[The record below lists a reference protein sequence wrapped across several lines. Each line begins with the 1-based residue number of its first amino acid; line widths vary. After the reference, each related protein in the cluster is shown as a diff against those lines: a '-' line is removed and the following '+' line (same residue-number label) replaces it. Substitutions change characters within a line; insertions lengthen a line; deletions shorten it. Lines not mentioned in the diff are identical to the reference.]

1 MKALAHLS
9 RRALAAVILVATFAA
24 ACTPAPAT
32 APAAQKGAPAGPT
45 GTLTISQLALLPR
58 ADPYAVTANA
68 EHSIVYSIWDPL
80 SRVDEE
86 GNTKMYLAE
95 SWQQESP
102 TSWIVKLRKDARWHD
117 GVPFTSA
124 DVLFSIDYI
133 RDADGCKCIWTSA
146 YSYVLG
152 GEAIDANTVR
162 INTKDQQVGMPVDF
176 GRVAMMPKHAVE
188 KMGKDAYF
196 QAPVGTGPFK
206 LAKITPGESWTLEA
220 NENYYLG
227 APKVKTLIWKRVP
240 DPATR
245 VAELLSGASD
255 IIIGV
260 PPNELPRIDGS
271 SNARS
276 VVGPSVIRVL
286 MDFAISTTPELK
298 DKRVREAVALAI
310 DADAI
315 NKAVYDGKGGKQTGH
330 FDRHSF
336 GYNKD
341 LQPHPYDP
349 VRAKQ
354 LLAEAGFPNGMPI
367 VLQRPKDSYLLD
379 NEVSLAVVDYLTK
392 GGFKVDYQPIDFAQF
407 SAMRL
412 KTEYKGLQLGSSRNS
427 TGDPDQIMR
436 GYDPK
441 RQDKYLLDKQLEA
454 LIDAQ
459 ASEPDRAKRA
469 VKVAAL
475 DQYLHEN
482 FLALN
487 LMTVPSLD
495 GVNKRVEG
503 FVQSPFE
510 TYSFLGVSVK

>member
-1 MKALAHLS
+1 MLM
-9 RRALAAVILVATFAA
+9 A
-24 ACTPAPAT
+24 ACNPAPST
-32 APAAQKGAPAGPT
+32 APAAQKAAPSGPT

-58 ADPYAVTANA
+58 GDAYAVTANA
-68 EHSIVYSIWDPL
+68 EHSIVYSVWDPL
-80 SRVDEE
+80 SRVDEQ
-86 GNTKMYLAE
+86 GNTQLFLAE

-102 TSWIVKLRKDARWHD
+102 TSWIVKLRKGVKWHD
-117 GVPFTSA
+117 GVPFTSG
-124 DVLFSIDYI
+124 DVVFSVDWI
-133 RDADGCKCIWTSA
+133 RDAEKCKCIWTSA
-146 YSYVLG
+146 YSYVTG
-152 GEAIDANTVR
+152 AEAIDDLTVR
-162 INTKDQQVGMPVDF
+162 IKTKDQQVGLPVDY
-176 GRVAMMPKHAVE
+176 GRVPMIPRHALE

-196 QAPVGTGPFK
+196 QAPIGTGPFK

-220 NENYYLG
+220 NDQYFMG
-227 APKVKTLIWKRVP
+227 PPKVKTLIWKRVP

-245 VAELLSGASD
+245 VAELLAGTSD

-271 SNARS
+271 PNAQS

-286 MDFAISTTPELK
+286 MDFALSTTPELK
-298 DKRVREAVALAI
+298 DKRVREAVVLAI

-315 NKAVYDGKGGKQTGH
+315 NKAVYEGKGGKQTGH
-330 FDRHSF
+330 LDRHSF

-341 LQPHPYDP
+341 LKAHPYDP
-349 VRAKQ
+349 ARAKQ
-354 LLAEAGFPNGMPI
+354 LLTEAGFPNGMPI
-367 VLQRPKDSYLLD
+367 VLQRPKASYLLD
-379 NEVSLAVVDYLTK
+379 DEVSLAVVDYLNK

-469 VKVAAL
+469 EKVGAL
-475 DQYLHEN
+475 DKYLHEN
-482 FLALN
+482 FLAWN

-503 FVQSPFE
+503 FKQSPFE
-510 TYSFLGVSVK
+510 IYFFHGVSVK